1 MKMMIIF
8 SLTVSNFITP
18 GKSSL
23 RSGPHPH
30 RKVSFMGIQL
40 PSVTR
45 YLLARPPENQ
55 DPWDP

>member
-55 DPWDP
+55 DP